1 MKRFWKDVALND
13 TAGGWS
19 IALDERPLKTPAR
32 ETLVVGSRPLGE
44 AIADE
49 WRACGEEIDP
59 RAMPLTGLANAAID
73 HVAPAPER
81 FAADLAQY
89 AEGDLLCYRAEHPPK
104 LVAAQAAAWDPLL
117 DWARQ
122 RFDAEFVVTAGIVHV
137 PQPAE
142 TIARLTQRA
151 SRAARSRSRPCPR
164 SSPSAAR
171 SSLRWHCTS
180 ARSTS
185 TRRGRRCRS
194 TIAGRSSNGAPT
206 TKPLRRSPI
215 ASSDF
220 AAAARFL
227 DLLARAARPVRERT
241 RRDRAGGC
249 A

>member
-19 IALDERPLKTPAR
+19 VALDQRPLKTPAR

-59 RAMPLTGLANAAID
+59 RVMPLTGLANAAID

-117 DWARQ
+117 DWAGRRYGVGFETVAGVMHRAQ
-122 RFDAEFVVTAGIVHV
+122 PPRTIERLAAVVCAHDPFRLAALSPLVTVSGSLVVALALAEGEIALDRAWAAATLDEAW
-137 PQPAE
+137 QAE
-142 TIARLTQRA
+142 QWGDDPLAE
-151 SRAARSRSRPCPR
+151 AARDERRR
-164 SSPSAAR
+164 DFEAAY
-171 SSLRWHCTS
+171 
-180 ARSTS
+180 
-185 TRRGRRCRS
+185 
-194 TIAGRSSNGAPT
+194 
-206 TKPLRRSPI
+206 
-215 ASSDF
+215 
-220 AAAARFL
+220 RFL
-227 DLLARAARPVRERT
+227 TLL
-241 RRDRAGGC
+241 
-249 A
+249 